1 MSSLACV
8 AAEVNESTGSAF
20 LIAFQQHAAAMG
32 FFRPIAERLQVKMK
46 AVRYSIL
53 QKGQTLVAS
62 ILLGCP
68 YTSSINHRLVP
79 DSVAAREWGMER
91 FPDQSQVNLFL
102 NRMTAEN
109 MAQLEQA
116 HQELLHSHSL
126 LRSAAQVVVD
136 FDQTGLRVTGKK
148 FELAEKGYFPRRRGA
163 RGYQLSAAL
172 ASAPGCEPEAIASYL
187 DPGNVIGPTRLPDLL
202 RTTLAIFEQHH
213 LQLVIRLDA
222 GYGNSHATVDALLE
236 AQVGFV
242 LKWRDSRVAKKIVR
256 EHQLQWQRHTQ
267 EVRVAEGPSYLGV
280 RSVICEVKG
289 ELATLLTNLDRA
301 PRALFDFYNQR
312 QTIEAFFKASKHVFG
327 MANLRSRRFLAI
339 AAFLGFVFL
348 THNLLVWTKAALFAG
363 TRLAAAHTRELV
375 EKIIRVPAFLVR
387 HGSALRLELPA
398 VGVLARELREAL
410 CPTAVQLPL
419 PIRVCTKP
427 G

>member
-1 MSSLACV
+1 MSSFACV

-32 FFRPIAERLQVKMK
+32 FFRPIADHLRVKMK
-46 AVRYSIL
+46 AVRYSVL

-79 DSVAAREWGMER
+79 DSAAAREWGMER

-172 ASAPGCEPEAIASYL
+172 ASAQGCEPEAIASYL

-202 RTTLAIFEQHH
+202 RTTLAIFEQRH

-236 AQVGFV
+236 AQVRFV

-289 ELATLLTNLDRA
+289 ELTTLLTNLDRA
-301 PRALFDFYNQR
+301 PKALFDFYNQR

-363 TRLAAAHTRELV
+363 TRLAAAHTREMV
-375 EKIIRVPAFLVR
+375 EKVIRVPAFLVR

-410 CPTAVQLPL
+410 CPTAAQLPL
-419 PIRVCTKP
+419 PIRVCTKD